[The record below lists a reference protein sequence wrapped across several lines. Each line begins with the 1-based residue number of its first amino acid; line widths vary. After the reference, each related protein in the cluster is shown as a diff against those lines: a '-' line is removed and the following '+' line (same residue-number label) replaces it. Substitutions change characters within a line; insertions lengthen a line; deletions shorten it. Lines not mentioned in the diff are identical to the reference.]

1 MELQQIKEKLRQ
13 KEYDFLRSDPNLGSN
28 IMLLGLGGSHAYGV
42 SNENS
47 DVDIRGISLNSKSDI
62 LLGKDFGEVV
72 NVETDTTIYSVN
84 KMISL
89 LEKCNPNTIE
99 ILGLLPE
106 HYLVCTDIGQDLL
119 DNRKM
124 FLSKICVHTFGGY
137 ANSQLRRMENKA
149 ARIADQKKQEENILK
164 SIQNAKYSF
173 KDRYFPHP
181 DDAIELYI
189 DESVQEDYDTEIFM
203 NAHFSGYPLR
213 DYLGMWNEMKSIVSI
228 YGKIGKRNK
237 NAIEHNKLGKHMMH
251 LIRLYMMCIDI
262 LEKEEII
269 TYRAEEHE
277 LLMSIR
283 NGEYLDENKQPIPE
297 FYELVDEYEKRLDYA
312 KENTSLPDV
321 PDRKR
326 IEEFKMYVNE
336 RIVRGDV

>member
-13 KEYDFLRSDPNLGSN
+13 KEYDFLRSDPYLGSN

-84 KMISL
+84 KIISL

-106 HYLVCTDIGQDLL
+106 HYLVCTDIGQELFDK
-119 DNRKM
+119 RKM
-124 FLSKICVHTFGGY
+124 FLSKICVHTFGNY
-137 ANSQLRRMENKA
+137 ANNQLRRMENKA
-149 ARIADQKKQEENILK
+149 ARVADQKKQEENILK

-173 KDRYFPHP
+173 KDRYFSHP

-213 DYLGMWNEMKSIVSI
+213 DYLGMWNEMKSIISI

-297 FYELVDEYEKRLDYA
+297 FYELVDEYEKRLNYA